1 MGISFFHAFAA
12 GLNVKQH
19 FQIFG
24 SVFFY
29 EKEHVIHRTASG
41 LIVYNIGNLTKI

>member
-24 SVFFY
+24 SVFFMKKNMSY
-29 EKEHVIHRTASG
+29 IEQHPG
-41 LIVYNIGNLTKI
+41 